1 MEENNLVKVTVKM
14 VANFDNATYEETVP
28 FYTDLLVKGEVTQR
42 SIMEAF
48 LNKLQG
54 CLGDRLLNTI
64 FVQVDN
70 PEGGSCALNLNRV
83 NYFSISDWTFGGGQ
97 E

>member
-1 MEENNLVKVTVKM
+1 MGEKNLVKVMVKM

-28 FYTDLLVKGEVTQR
+28 FYTDLLVKDEVTQR

-54 CLGDRLLNTI
+54 CLGDKSLNTI

-70 PEGGSCALNLNRV
+70 PHGGSCALNLNRV
-83 NYFSISDWTFGGGQ
+83 NYFSISDWSFEKGQ